1 MSFHQSA
8 TASHHSSMPT
18 NQISSPKNNPQPNDS
33 YPPKDMEDVT
43 HFLLELDALK
53 RVNRRSY
60 VTNTDRRE
68 NSAEHSWHLAMACW
82 SIAELFELEVNHE
95 QLLKMALIHDL
106 GEIDAGDTFLYADT
120 RQDAHIEERDGIARL
135 QSERGNGI
143 ADLSKIWEEQETGNS
158 AETQLLKVVD
168 RLLPFLLNL
177 NTEGKTWRE
186 LGVTRSQVA
195 GAHAFIQDSFAPIHK
210 WLSHNIDYATQQGW
224 LIDK

>member
-1 MSFHQSA
+1 MSSNTLTSLTDQKSVA
-8 TASHHSSMPT
+8 T
-18 NQISSPKNNPQPNDS
+18 IDI
-33 YPPKDMEDVT
+33 EDVT

-60 VTNTDRRE
+60 VTETDRRE

-82 SIAELFELEVNHE
+82 SIAELFELDVNHE
-95 QLLKMALIHDL
+95 QLLKMALVHDL
-106 GEIDAGDTFLYADT
+106 GEIDAGDTFLYADS
-120 RQDAHIEERDGIARL
+120 RHDAHVEERAGIARL
-135 QSERGNGI
+135 QGERGNGI
-143 ADLSKIWEEQETGNS
+143 GNLSEIWEAQETGS
-158 AETQLLKVVD
+158 SKETAPLKVVD

-224 LIDK
+224 LIDA